1 MKNQNLTFEE
11 AYKELETIVKSLED
25 NTLTIDEIT
34 LRISRA
40 STLITFCREKLKST
54 DLEVQQI
61 LSQLDEQAGKSQ
73 IPPDTTH

>member
-11 AYKELETIVKSLED
+11 AYKELEIIVKSMED

-34 LRISRA
+34 GRISRA
-40 STLITFCREKLKST
+40 SKLITFCREKLKST

-61 LSQLDEQAGKSQ
+61 LNQLDEQN
-73 IPPDTTH
+73 